1 MQRLNA
7 GKSWHKRKKPVQGKW
22 VTGLIAVLFIGS
34 GTALGNISQHYGELK
49 DEELKAAALAA
60 IQEASAQAEAAAHK
74 IKEETAKAEEPT
86 KAAPTVPE
94 TKEET
99 ESLPKP
105 YEPAPDKLNL
115 AYFYPED
122 AESEEI
128 IDSYAGEV
136 FQELMVLDLD
146 WLSDLYELSDVSPST
161 MASRL
166 GKGTKAVMGGYNP
179 RDKAHRANNPSS
191 WVIHDWKKIHVN
203 FINGDG
209 KAIDGFSNVK
219 DILSMAS
226 VYTYF
231 SDMMDVDTFSEYSRQ
246 LWKNSHS
253 YSLSMGDLYYC
264 SGCLNK
270 TEEEL
275 VREAEEEEFA
285 AEAMSFGMNG
295 QAGRTGGQNSL
306 PSGEIWEG
314 GVSGVQGSA
323 ARGLTESSAAG
334 TTAAQAESVPA
345 ETAAAQASSMPQAES
360 MPAETTAA
368 QVSSMAQAESM
379 PAETTAAQASS
390 MAQAESVPAETTAA
404 QVSSIEQ
411 AESVSAESSVSGSSV
426 SGNSAFGN
434 LSGGMPTDSSVSGNS
449 ASGNIFGNASP
460 SDLQNPTGMGAE
472 AANTAAGS
480 ANQKTGKKTQYDCP
494 GHVDLYIRVKVLGLE
509 DKKGLFSISKAAEKK
524 AEEKKAANRKAE
536 DNKTSGKTAEK
547 AEELKETEKAEETK
561 SKAAEKTATNKEKDS
576 TDKKTADNKTE
587 NKAWDGWNTQNI
599 ASVKKISG
607 QDWFEDF
614 GLSISS
620 ISLSVPLTNQ
630 EIDEYMNRLPADTS
644 VTRRNIIH
652 FALSSVGR
660 VPYYWGGKPAASGY
674 EGNNFGALIPADPK
688 GRLLRGLDCSGW
700 INWVYWSATGKR
712 LAGESTSS
720 LCLCGKQVS
729 LSELKPGDIIVRTGA
744 NAHVVMFLG
753 WTADGQM
760 NVIHETSGS
769 INNVMVATIGAPPWP
784 YYRKL
789 VE

>member
-86 KAAPTVPE
+86 KAAPTAPE

-334 TTAAQAESVPA
+334 TSAAQAESVSA
-345 ETAAAQASSMPQAES
+345 ETTAAQASSMPQAES
-360 MPAETTAA
+360 MPTE
-368 QVSSMAQAESM
+368 V
-379 PAETTAAQASS
+379 
-390 MAQAESVPAETTAA
+390 TAA

-426 SGNSAFGN
+426 SGNSALGN

-460 SDLQNPTGMGAE
+460 SDLQNLTGTGAE

-509 DKKGLFSISKAAEKK
+509 DKKGLFSI
-524 AEEKKAANRKAE
+524 
-536 DNKTSGKTAEK
+536 
-547 AEELKETEKAEETK
+547 

>member
-7 GKSWHKRKKPVQGKW
+7 GKGWHKRKKPVQGKW
-22 VTGLIAVLFIGS
+22 ATGLIAVLFIGT
-34 GTALGNISQHYGELK
+34 GTALGNISQHYGEFK

-60 IQEASAQAEAAAHK
+60 IQEANAQAEAAAHK
-74 IKEETAKAEEPT
+74 IKEETARAEEST
-86 KAAPTVPE
+86 KAVSTAPE
-94 TKEET
+94 TEEET

-295 QAGRTGGQNSL
+295 QAGRTSGQNSL

-334 TTAAQAESVPA
+334 TTAAQAD
-345 ETAAAQASSMPQAES
+345 SSMTQAES
-360 MPAETTAA
+360 VPAETTAA
-368 QVSSMAQAESM
+368 QASSMTQAESV

-390 MAQAESVPAETTAA
+390 MAQTESVPEETAVQA
-404 QVSSIEQ
+404 SSIEQ
-411 AESVSAESSVSGSSV
+411 TESVSAESSVSGSFV
-426 SGNSAFGN
+426 SGNSAFVN
-434 LSGGMPTDSSVSGNS
+434 LSGVMPTD
-449 ASGNIFGNASP
+449 
-460 SDLQNPTGMGAE
+460 
-472 AANTAAGS
+472 
-480 ANQKTGKKTQYDCP
+480 
-494 GHVDLYIRVKVLGLE
+494 
-509 DKKGLFSISKAAEKK
+509 
-524 AEEKKAANRKAE
+524 
-536 DNKTSGKTAEK
+536 
-547 AEELKETEKAEETK
+547 
-561 SKAAEKTATNKEKDS
+561 
-576 TDKKTADNKTE
+576 
-587 NKAWDGWNTQNI
+587 
-599 ASVKKISG
+599 
-607 QDWFEDF
+607 
-614 GLSISS
+614 
-620 ISLSVPLTNQ
+620 
-630 EIDEYMNRLPADTS
+630 
-644 VTRRNIIH
+644 
-652 FALSSVGR
+652 
-660 VPYYWGGKPAASGY
+660 
-674 EGNNFGALIPADPK
+674 
-688 GRLLRGLDCSGW
+688 
-700 INWVYWSATGKR
+700 
-712 LAGESTSS
+712 
-720 LCLCGKQVS
+720 
-729 LSELKPGDIIVRTGA
+729 
-744 NAHVVMFLG
+744 
-753 WTADGQM
+753 
-760 NVIHETSGS
+760 
-769 INNVMVATIGAPPWP
+769 
-784 YYRKL
+784 
-789 VE
+789 

>member
-7 GKSWHKRKKPVQGKW
+7 GKGWHKRKKPVQGKW
-22 VTGLIAVLFIGS
+22 ATGLIAVLFIGT
-34 GTALGNISQHYGELK
+34 GTALGNISQHYGEFK

-60 IQEASAQAEAAAHK
+60 IQEANAQAEAAAHK
-74 IKEETAKAEEPT
+74 IKEETARAEEST
-86 KAAPTVPE
+86 KAASTAPE
-94 TKEET
+94 TEEET

-295 QAGRTGGQNSL
+295 QAGRTSGQNSL
-306 PSGEIWEG
+306 PSSEIWEG

-334 TTAAQAESVPA
+334 TTAAQADSSMTQAESVP
-345 ETAAAQASSMPQAES
+345 E
-360 MPAETTAA
+360 
-368 QVSSMAQAESM
+368 
-379 PAETTAAQASS
+379 ETTAAQASS
-390 MAQAESVPAETTAA
+390 MAQAESVPEETAA
-404 QVSSIEQ
+404 AQASSIEQ
-411 AESVSAESSVSGSSV
+411 TESVSAESSVSGSFV

-460 SDLQNPTGMGAE
+460 SDLQNPTGTNAE
-472 AANTAAGS
+472 AANTAAES

-524 AEEKKAANRKAE
+524 TLEKKAANRKAE
-536 DNKTSGKTAEK
+536 
-547 AEELKETEKAEETK
+547 ETE
-561 SKAAEKTATNKEKDS
+561 SKAAEKTAKNKEKDN
-576 TDKKTADNKTE
+576 TEKKAADNKTGD
-587 NKAWDGWNTQNI
+587 KAWDGWNTQNI

-620 ISLSVPLTNQ
+620 ISLSEPLTNQ

-674 EGNNFGALIPADPK
+674 EGNHFGALIPADPK

>member
-7 GKSWHKRKKPVQGKW
+7 GKGWHKRKKPVQGKW

-34 GTALGNISQHYGELK
+34 GTALGNISQRYGELK

-60 IQEASAQAEAAAHK
+60 IQEANAQAEAAAHK

-86 KAAPTVPE
+86 KAVPTVPE
-94 TKEET
+94 TEEET

-285 AEAMSFGMNG
+285 AEALSFGMNG
-295 QAGRTGGQNSL
+295 QAGRISGQNSL

-323 ARGLTESSAAG
+323 ARGLAESSAAE
-334 TTAAQAESVPA
+334 TTAAQANSSMTQTESVPA
-345 ETAAAQASSMPQAES
+345 ETA
-360 MPAETTAA
+360 
-368 QVSSMAQAESM
+368 
-379 PAETTAAQASS
+379 AAQASS

-411 AESVSAESSVSGSSV
+411 TESVSAESSVSGSSV

-434 LSGGMPTDSSVSGNS
+434 VSGGMPTDSSVSGNS
-449 ASGNIFGNASP
+449 ASGSIFGNASP
-460 SDLQNPTGMGAE
+460 SDLQNSAGTNTE
-472 AANTAAGS
+472 AANTAAEGT
-480 ANQKTGKKTQYDCP
+480 NKKTGKKTQYDCP

-509 DKKGLFSISKAAEKK
+509 DKKGLFSISKSAEKK

-536 DNKTSGKTAEK
+536 ETESKTAK
-547 AEELKETEKAEETK
+547 
-561 SKAAEKTATNKEKDS
+561 NKEKDR
-576 TDKKTADNKTE
+576 TDKKAADNKTGD
-587 NKAWDGWNTQNI
+587 KAWDGWNTQNI

-644 VTRRNIIH
+644 ITRRNIIH

-700 INWVYWSATGKR
+700 VNWVYWSATGKR

-729 LSELKPGDIIVRTGA
+729 LRELKPGDIIVRTGA

>member
-74 IKEETAKAEEPT
+74 IKEETAKIEEPT
-86 KAAPTVPE
+86 KAAPTTPE

-166 GKGTKAVMGGYNP
+166 GKGAKAVMGGYNP

-323 ARGLTESSAAG
+323 ARGVTESSAAG
-334 TTAAQAESVPA
+334 TTV
-345 ETAAAQASSMPQAES
+345 
-360 MPAETTAA
+360 
-368 QVSSMAQAESM
+368 
-379 PAETTAAQASS
+379 
-390 MAQAESVPAETTAA
+390 AQAESVPAETTAA

-460 SDLQNPTGMGAE
+460 SDLQNPSGTGAE

-536 DNKTSGKTAEK
+536 DNKTSGKTDEK

-561 SKAAEKTATNKEKDS
+561 SKAEKKTATNKEKDS
-576 TDKKTADNKTE
+576 TDKKTADNKTGD
-587 NKAWDGWNTQNI
+587 KAWDGWNTQNI

>member
-7 GKSWHKRKKPVQGKW
+7 GKGWHKRKKPVQGKW
-22 VTGLIAVLFIGS
+22 ATGLIAVLFIGT
-34 GTALGNISQHYGELK
+34 GTALGNISQHYGEFK

-60 IQEASAQAEAAAHK
+60 IQEANAQAEAAAHK
-74 IKEETAKAEEPT
+74 IKEETARAEEST
-86 KAAPTVPE
+86 KAVSTAPE
-94 TKEET
+94 TEEET

-295 QAGRTGGQNSL
+295 QAGRTSGQNSL

-334 TTAAQAESVPA
+334 TTAAQAD
-345 ETAAAQASSMPQAES
+345 SSM
-360 MPAETTAA
+360 T
-368 QVSSMAQAESM
+368 
-379 PAETTAAQASS
+379 
-390 MAQAESVPAETTAA
+390 QAESVPAETTAA
-404 QVSSIEQ
+404 QASSIEQ
-411 AESVSAESSVSGSSV
+411 TESVSAESSVSGSFV

-434 LSGGMPTDSSVSGNS
+434 LSGGIPTDSSVSGNS

-460 SDLQNPTGMGAE
+460 SDLQNPTGTNAE
-472 AANTAAGS
+472 AANTAAES

-524 AEEKKAANRKAE
+524 TLEKKAANRKAE
-536 DNKTSGKTAEK
+536 
-547 AEELKETEKAEETK
+547 ETE
-561 SKAAEKTATNKEKDS
+561 SKAAEKTAKNKEKDN
-576 TDKKTADNKTE
+576 TEKKAADNKTGD
-587 NKAWDGWNTQNI
+587 KAWDGWNTQNI

-620 ISLSVPLTNQ
+620 ISLSEPLTNQ

-674 EGNNFGALIPADPK
+674 EGNHFGALIPADPK

>member
-7 GKSWHKRKKPVQGKW
+7 GKGWHKRKKPVQGKW
-22 VTGLIAVLFIGS
+22 ATGLIAVLFIGT
-34 GTALGNISQHYGELK
+34 GTALGNISQHYGEFK

-60 IQEASAQAEAAAHK
+60 IQEANAQAEAAAHK
-74 IKEETAKAEEPT
+74 IKEETARAEEST
-86 KAAPTVPE
+86 KAASTAPE
-94 TKEET
+94 TEEET

-295 QAGRTGGQNSL
+295 QAGRTSGQNSL

-334 TTAAQAESVPA
+334 TTAAQADSSMTQAESVP
-345 ETAAAQASSMPQAES
+345 E
-360 MPAETTAA
+360 
-368 QVSSMAQAESM
+368 
-379 PAETTAAQASS
+379 ETTAAQASS
-390 MAQAESVPAETTAA
+390 MAQAESVPEETAA
-404 QVSSIEQ
+404 AQASSIEQ
-411 AESVSAESSVSGSSV
+411 TESVSAESSVSGSFV

-460 SDLQNPTGMGAE
+460 SDLQNPTGTNAE
-472 AANTAAGS
+472 AANTAAES

-524 AEEKKAANRKAE
+524 TLEKKAANRKAE
-536 DNKTSGKTAEK
+536 
-547 AEELKETEKAEETK
+547 ETE
-561 SKAAEKTATNKEKDS
+561 SKAAEKTAKNKEKDN
-576 TDKKTADNKTE
+576 TEKKAADNKTGD
-587 NKAWDGWNTQNI
+587 KAWDGWNTQNI

-620 ISLSVPLTNQ
+620 ISLSEPLTNQ

-674 EGNNFGALIPADPK
+674 EGNHFGALIPADPK
-688 GRLLRGLDCSGW
+688 GRLLRGLDCSG
-700 INWVYWSATGKR
+700 
-712 LAGESTSS
+712 
-720 LCLCGKQVS
+720 
-729 LSELKPGDIIVRTGA
+729 
-744 NAHVVMFLG
+744 
-753 WTADGQM
+753 
-760 NVIHETSGS
+760 
-769 INNVMVATIGAPPWP
+769 
-784 YYRKL
+784 
-789 VE
+789 

>member
-74 IKEETAKAEEPT
+74 IKEETAKIEEPT
-86 KAAPTVPE
+86 KAAPTTPE

-166 GKGTKAVMGGYNP
+166 GKGAKAVMGGYNP

-323 ARGLTESSAAG
+323 ARGVTESSAAG
-334 TTAAQAESVPA
+334 TTA
-345 ETAAAQASSMPQAES
+345 
-360 MPAETTAA
+360 
-368 QVSSMAQAESM
+368 
-379 PAETTAAQASS
+379 
-390 MAQAESVPAETTAA
+390 AQAESVPAETTAA

-460 SDLQNPTGMGAE
+460 SDLQNPSGTGAE

-536 DNKTSGKTAEK
+536 DNKTSGKTDEK

-561 SKAAEKTATNKEKDS
+561 SKAEKKTATNKEKDS
-576 TDKKTADNKTE
+576 TDKKTADNKTGD
-587 NKAWDGWNTQNI
+587 KAWDGWNTQNI

>member
-7 GKSWHKRKKPVQGKW
+7 AKGWHKRKKPVQGKW
-22 VTGLIAVLFIGS
+22 ATGLIAVLFIGT
-34 GTALGNISQHYGELK
+34 GTALGNISQHYGEFK

-60 IQEASAQAEAAAHK
+60 IQEANAQAEAAAHK
-74 IKEETAKAEEPT
+74 IKEETARAEEST
-86 KAAPTVPE
+86 KAASTAPE
-94 TKEET
+94 TEEET

-295 QAGRTGGQNSL
+295 QAGRTSGQNSL

-334 TTAAQAESVPA
+334 TTAAQASSMAQAESVPE
-345 ETAAAQASSMPQAES
+345 ETAAAQASSM
-360 MPAETTAA
+360 A
-368 QVSSMAQAESM
+368 Q
-379 PAETTAAQASS
+379 T
-390 MAQAESVPAETTAA
+390 ESVPEETAVQA
-404 QVSSIEQ
+404 SSIEQ
-411 AESVSAESSVSGSSV
+411 TESVSAESSVSGSFV

-449 ASGNIFGNASP
+449 ASGYIFGNASP
-460 SDLQNPTGMGAE
+460 SDLQNPTGTNAE
-472 AANTAAGS
+472 AANTAAES

-524 AEEKKAANRKAE
+524 TLEKKAANRKAE
-536 DNKTSGKTAEK
+536 
-547 AEELKETEKAEETK
+547 ETE
-561 SKAAEKTATNKEKDS
+561 SKAAEKTAKNKEKDN
-576 TDKKTADNKTE
+576 TEKKAVDNKTGD
-587 NKAWDGWNTQNI
+587 KAWDGWNTQNI

-620 ISLSVPLTNQ
+620 ISLSEPLTNQ

-674 EGNNFGALIPADPK
+674 EGNHFGALIPADPK

>member
-7 GKSWHKRKKPVQGKW
+7 GKGWHKRKKPVQGKW
-22 VTGLIAVLFIGS
+22 ATGLIAVLFIGT
-34 GTALGNISQHYGELK
+34 GTALGNISQHYGEFK

-60 IQEASAQAEAAAHK
+60 IQEANAQAEAAAHK
-74 IKEETAKAEEPT
+74 IKEETARAEEST
-86 KAAPTVPE
+86 KAASTAPE
-94 TKEET
+94 TEEET

-295 QAGRTGGQNSL
+295 QAGRTSGQNSL

-334 TTAAQAESVPA
+334 TTAAQAD
-345 ETAAAQASSMPQAES
+345 SSM
-360 MPAETTAA
+360 T
-368 QVSSMAQAESM
+368 
-379 PAETTAAQASS
+379 
-390 MAQAESVPAETTAA
+390 QAESVPAETTAA
-404 QVSSIEQ
+404 QASSIEQ
-411 AESVSAESSVSGSSV
+411 TESVPEETAVQASSIEQTESVSAESSVSGSFV

-460 SDLQNPTGMGAE
+460 SDLQNPTGTNAE
-472 AANTAAGS
+472 AANTAAES

-536 DNKTSGKTAEK
+536 
-547 AEELKETEKAEETK
+547 ETE
-561 SKAAEKTATNKEKDS
+561 SKAAEKTAKNKEKDN
-576 TDKKTADNKTE
+576 TEKKAADNKTGD
-587 NKAWDGWNTQNI
+587 KAWDGWNTQNI

-620 ISLSVPLTNQ
+620 ISLSEPLTNQ

-660 VPYYWGGKPAASGY
+660 VPYYWGGKPATSGY
-674 EGNNFGALIPADPK
+674 EGNHFGALIPADPK

>member
-7 GKSWHKRKKPVQGKW
+7 GKGWHKRKKPVQGKW
-22 VTGLIAVLFIGS
+22 ATGLIAVLFIGT
-34 GTALGNISQHYGELK
+34 GTALGNISQHYGEFK

-60 IQEASAQAEAAAHK
+60 IQEANAQAEAAAHK
-74 IKEETAKAEEPT
+74 IKEETARAEEST
-86 KAAPTVPE
+86 KAASTAPE
-94 TKEET
+94 TEEET

-295 QAGRTGGQNSL
+295 QAGRTSGQNSL
-306 PSGEIWEG
+306 PSSEIWEG

-334 TTAAQAESVPA
+334 TTAAQADSSMTQAESVP
-345 ETAAAQASSMPQAES
+345 E
-360 MPAETTAA
+360 
-368 QVSSMAQAESM
+368 
-379 PAETTAAQASS
+379 ETTAAQASS
-390 MAQAESVPAETTAA
+390 MAQAESVPEETAA
-404 QVSSIEQ
+404 AQASSIEQ
-411 AESVSAESSVSGSSV
+411 TESVSAESSVPGSFV

-460 SDLQNPTGMGAE
+460 SDLQNPTGTNAE
-472 AANTAAGS
+472 AANTAAES

-524 AEEKKAANRKAE
+524 TLEKKAANRKAE
-536 DNKTSGKTAEK
+536 
-547 AEELKETEKAEETK
+547 ETE
-561 SKAAEKTATNKEKDS
+561 SKAAEKTAKNKEKDN
-576 TDKKTADNKTE
+576 TEKKAADNKTGD
-587 NKAWDGWNTQNI
+587 KAWDGWNTQNI

-620 ISLSVPLTNQ
+620 ISLSEPLTNQ

-674 EGNNFGALIPADPK
+674 EGNHFGALIPADPK

>member
-7 GKSWHKRKKPVQGKW
+7 GKGWHKRKKPVQGKW
-22 VTGLIAVLFIGS
+22 ATGLIAVLFIGT
-34 GTALGNISQHYGELK
+34 GTALGNISQHYGEFK

-60 IQEASAQAEAAAHK
+60 IQEANAQAEAAAHK
-74 IKEETAKAEEPT
+74 IKEETARAEEST
-86 KAAPTVPE
+86 KAVSTAPE
-94 TKEET
+94 TEEET

-128 IDSYAGEV
+128 IDSYAGKV

-295 QAGRTGGQNSL
+295 QAGRTSGQNSL

-334 TTAAQAESVPA
+334 TTAAQAD
-345 ETAAAQASSMPQAES
+345 SSMTQAES
-360 MPAETTAA
+360 
-368 QVSSMAQAESM
+368 V

-390 MAQAESVPAETTAA
+390 MAQAESVPEETAA
-404 QVSSIEQ
+404 AQASSIEQ
-411 AESVSAESSVSGSSV
+411 TESVSAESSVSGSFV

-460 SDLQNPTGMGAE
+460 SDLQNPTGTNAE
-472 AANTAAGS
+472 AANTAAES

-524 AEEKKAANRKAE
+524 TQEKKAANRKAE
-536 DNKTSGKTAEK
+536 
-547 AEELKETEKAEETK
+547 ETE
-561 SKAAEKTATNKEKDS
+561 SKAAEKTAKNKEKDN
-576 TDKKTADNKTE
+576 TEKKAADNKTGD
-587 NKAWDGWNTQNI
+587 KAWDGWNTQNI

-620 ISLSVPLTNQ
+620 ISLSEPLTNQ

-674 EGNNFGALIPADPK
+674 EGNHFGALIPADPK

>member
-7 GKSWHKRKKPVQGKW
+7 GKGWHKRKKPVQGKW
-22 VTGLIAVLFIGS
+22 ATGLIAVLFIGT
-34 GTALGNISQHYGELK
+34 GTALGNISQHYGEFK

-60 IQEASAQAEAAAHK
+60 IQEANAQAEAAAHK
-74 IKEETAKAEEPT
+74 IKEETARAEEST
-86 KAAPTVPE
+86 KAASTAPE
-94 TKEET
+94 TEEET

-295 QAGRTGGQNSL
+295 QAGRTSGQNSL

-334 TTAAQAESVPA
+334 TTAAQADSSMTQAESVPE
-345 ETAAAQASSMPQAES
+345 ETAAAQASSIEQ
-360 MPAETTAA
+360 T
-368 QVSSMAQAESM
+368 
-379 PAETTAAQASS
+379 
-390 MAQAESVPAETTAA
+390 ESVPEETAVQA
-404 QVSSIEQ
+404 SSIEQ
-411 AESVSAESSVSGSSV
+411 TESVSAESSVSGSFV

-460 SDLQNPTGMGAE
+460 SDLQNPTGTNAE
-472 AANTAAGS
+472 AANTAAES

-524 AEEKKAANRKAE
+524 TLEKKAANRKAE
-536 DNKTSGKTAEK
+536 
-547 AEELKETEKAEETK
+547 ETE
-561 SKAAEKTATNKEKDS
+561 SKAAEKTAKNKEKDN
-576 TDKKTADNKTE
+576 TEKKAADNKTGD
-587 NKAWDGWNTQNI
+587 KTWDGWNTQNI

-620 ISLSVPLTNQ
+620 ISLSEPLTNQ

-674 EGNNFGALIPADPK
+674 EGNHFGALIPADPK

>member
-7 GKSWHKRKKPVQGKW
+7 GKGWHKRKKPVQGKW
-22 VTGLIAVLFIGS
+22 ATGLIAVLFIGT
-34 GTALGNISQHYGELK
+34 GTALGNISQHYGEFK

-60 IQEASAQAEAAAHK
+60 IQEANAQAEAAAHK
-74 IKEETAKAEEPT
+74 IKEETARAEEST
-86 KAAPTVPE
+86 KAASTAPE
-94 TKEET
+94 TEEET

-128 IDSYAGEV
+128 IDSYAGKV

-295 QAGRTGGQNSL
+295 QAGRTSGQNSL

-334 TTAAQAESVPA
+334 TTAAQAD
-345 ETAAAQASSMPQAES
+345 SSMTQAES
-360 MPAETTAA
+360 
-368 QVSSMAQAESM
+368 V

-390 MAQAESVPAETTAA
+390 MAQAESVPEETAA
-404 QVSSIEQ
+404 AQASSIGG
-411 AESVSAESSVSGSSV
+411 AGIFDGAGRICSGRNCGGAGIFDRADGICAGRNGGAGIFDRADRICIGRIIGFGKFCFREFGFWKFIGGYADGFIGFRELGIWKYIWKCIPIGFAKSY
-426 SGNSAFGN
+426 GNECRSC
-434 LSGGMPTDSSVSGNS
+434 
-449 ASGNIFGNASP
+449 
-460 SDLQNPTGMGAE
+460 
-472 AANTAAGS
+472 
-480 ANQKTGKKTQYDCP
+480 KY
-494 GHVDLYIRVKVLGLE
+494 R
-509 DKKGLFSISKAAEKK
+509 
-524 AEEKKAANRKAE
+524 
-536 DNKTSGKTAEK
+536 SGKRKPEDR
-547 AEELKETEKAEETK
+547 KE
-561 SKAAEKTATNKEKDS
+561 
-576 TDKKTADNKTE
+576 
-587 NKAWDGWNTQNI
+587 NT
-599 ASVKKISG
+599 V
-607 QDWFEDF
+607 
-614 GLSISS
+614 
-620 ISLSVPLTNQ
+620 
-630 EIDEYMNRLPADTS
+630 
-644 VTRRNIIH
+644 
-652 FALSSVGR
+652 
-660 VPYYWGGKPAASGY
+660 
-674 EGNNFGALIPADPK
+674 
-688 GRLLRGLDCSGW
+688 
-700 INWVYWSATGKR
+700 
-712 LAGESTSS
+712 
-720 LCLCGKQVS
+720 
-729 LSELKPGDIIVRTGA
+729 
-744 NAHVVMFLG
+744 
-753 WTADGQM
+753 
-760 NVIHETSGS
+760 
-769 INNVMVATIGAPPWP
+769 
-784 YYRKL
+784 
-789 VE
+789 

>member
-7 GKSWHKRKKPVQGKW
+7 GKGWHKRKKPVQGKW
-22 VTGLIAVLFIGS
+22 ATGLIAVLFIGT
-34 GTALGNISQHYGELK
+34 GTALGNISQHYGEFK

-60 IQEASAQAEAAAHK
+60 IQEANAQAEAAAHK
-74 IKEETAKAEEPT
+74 IKEETARAEEST
-86 KAAPTVPE
+86 KAVSTAPE
-94 TKEET
+94 TEEET

-295 QAGRTGGQNSL
+295 QAGRTSGQNSL

-334 TTAAQAESVPA
+334 TTAAQAD
-345 ETAAAQASSMPQAES
+345 SSMTQAES
-360 MPAETTAA
+360 
-368 QVSSMAQAESM
+368 V

-390 MAQAESVPAETTAA
+390 MAQAESVPEETAA
-404 QVSSIEQ
+404 AQASSIEQ
-411 AESVSAESSVSGSSV
+411 TESVSAESSVSGSFV

-460 SDLQNPTGMGAE
+460 SDLQNPTGTNAE
-472 AANTAAGS
+472 AANTAAES

-524 AEEKKAANRKAE
+524 TLEKKAANRKAE
-536 DNKTSGKTAEK
+536 
-547 AEELKETEKAEETK
+547 ETE
-561 SKAAEKTATNKEKDS
+561 SKAAEKTAKNKEKDN
-576 TDKKTADNKTE
+576 TEKKAADNKTGD
-587 NKAWDGWNTQNI
+587 KTWDGWNTQNI

-620 ISLSVPLTNQ
+620 ISLSEPLTNQ

-674 EGNNFGALIPADPK
+674 EGNHFGALIPADPK

>member
-7 GKSWHKRKKPVQGKW
+7 GKGWHKRKKPVQGKW
-22 VTGLIAVLFIGS
+22 ATGLIAVLFIGT
-34 GTALGNISQHYGELK
+34 GTALGNISQHYGEFK

-60 IQEASAQAEAAAHK
+60 IQEANAQAEAAAHK
-74 IKEETAKAEEPT
+74 IKEETARAEEST
-86 KAAPTVPE
+86 KAASTAPE
-94 TKEET
+94 TEEET

-203 FINGDG
+203 FINGDE

-295 QAGRTGGQNSL
+295 QAGRTSGQNSL

-323 ARGLTESSAAG
+323 ARGLTESSAAR
-334 TTAAQAESVPA
+334 TTAAQAD
-345 ETAAAQASSMPQAES
+345 SSMSQAES
-360 MPAETTAA
+360 
-368 QVSSMAQAESM
+368 V

-390 MAQAESVPAETTAA
+390 MAQAESVPEETAA
-404 QVSSIEQ
+404 AQASSMAQTESVPEETAAAQASSIEQ
-411 AESVSAESSVSGSSV
+411 TESVPEETAVQASSIEQTESVSAESSVSGSFV

-460 SDLQNPTGMGAE
+460 SDLQNPTGTNAE
-472 AANTAAGS
+472 AANTAAES

-524 AEEKKAANRKAE
+524 TLEKKAANRKAE
-536 DNKTSGKTAEK
+536 
-547 AEELKETEKAEETK
+547 ETE
-561 SKAAEKTATNKEKDS
+561 SKAAEKTAKNKEKDN
-576 TDKKTADNKTE
+576 TEKKAADNKTGD
-587 NKAWDGWNTQNI
+587 KTWDGWNTQNI

-620 ISLSVPLTNQ
+620 ISLSEPLTNQ

-674 EGNNFGALIPADPK
+674 EGNHFGALIPADPK